1 MCAHVCVHKCVLMCM
16 SMHTFSACVCVLVC
30 MCGYVVS
37 ECMHVCA
44 WLSMH
49 ARAWACTQTYNPG
62 GRSFNHR
69 RIQSTAGK
77 ASGHLRLIPD
87 INQQYH
93 PRAASVLL
101 RGHLGIL
108 KEEPIKDLL

>member
-1 MCAHVCVHKCVLMCM
+1 MCAHVCVHNCVLMCM

-49 ARAWACTQTYNPG
+49 ARAWRAHRHITQEDAPSTTGGYNPQLV
-62 GRSFNHR
+62 RQVV
-69 RIQSTAGK
+69 I
-77 ASGHLRLIPD
+77 
-87 INQQYH
+87 
-93 PRAASVLL
+93 
-101 RGHLGIL
+101 
-108 KEEPIKDLL
+108 